1 MEIKEPTVVV
11 FIYLHKLVHMNARR
25 AACHQSLS
33 CNGTRNWEDFLSG
46 AIFVHEPSC
55 PASGSGLHFLVTA
68 SGRVIPVETEYATHS
83 MCRIKITMACKER

>member
-33 CNGTRNWEDFLSG
+33 CNGTQNWEDFLKVLFLFMS
-46 AIFVHEPSC
+46 H
-55 PASGSGLHFLVTA
+55 PAPPAGVDCICWSQRLAGS
-68 SGRVIPVETEYATHS
+68 SP
-83 MCRIKITMACKER
+83 